1 MVQAA
6 LGRSR
11 TIYGRAY
18 SARKNAIAMSSQE
31 TLRPWSAPT
40 SRTRRPEKSVPRAKS
55 AICGILSKT
64 AATVRIAPI
73 NAEWFS
79 AGVSRDRIM
88 ARELRWVDWSFRS
101 RAPRITPRDW
111 RHDRTLVGE
120 RRGRLSK
127 RISSG
132 KVLQKSLGAGRRRRT
147 STSTPGRE
155 TSASSPRQS
164 VATAHRFYIFFYA
177 WALPTEADIFHDK
190 NVITRPHGRC
200 NDRPAAAELK

>member
-1 MVQAA
+1 MLVLPRAIRSVNCRMVQAA

-11 TIYGRAY
+11 TIHGRAY
-18 SARKNAIAMSSQE
+18 SARKKRNRVVRHKKPFDLGLPRHPEHGGRKNPCRERNQRFAEFCPKRRRRCA
-31 TLRPWSAPT
+31 
-40 SRTRRPEKSVPRAKS
+40 SRQSTPRGFPRE
-55 AICGILSKT
+55 I
-64 AATVRIAPI
+64 
-73 NAEWFS
+73 
-79 AGVSRDRIM
+79 SRDRIK
-88 ARELRWVDWSFRS
+88 AREPRWVDWSFRS

-155 TSASSPRQS
+155 TSASSLRQS

-177 WALPTEADIFHDK
+177 
-190 NVITRPHGRC
+190 
-200 NDRPAAAELK
+200 